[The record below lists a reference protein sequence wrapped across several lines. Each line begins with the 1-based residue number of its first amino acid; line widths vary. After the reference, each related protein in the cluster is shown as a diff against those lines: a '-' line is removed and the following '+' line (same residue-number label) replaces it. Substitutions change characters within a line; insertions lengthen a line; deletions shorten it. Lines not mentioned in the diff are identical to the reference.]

1 MRSIT
6 SLCPMKNLILI
17 AAVVLTT
24 CFSSAQRLNTPTL
37 SPITKITQQIGLTE
51 IALEYSRPSAKD
63 RRVMG
68 GLVPYGEVW
77 RTGANASTK
86 ITLTESA
93 TIGGHSIEA
102 GTYALYTIPRK
113 QTWTIIIHG
122 NTKMRSLAGDV
133 YKQANDIFRF
143 EASAKNSSDYVET
156 FTLQFANLK
165 TDSVDLELRWA
176 NTVVAIPFGV
186 EVNEKIAAQMTEL
199 LKNPAKVPHRT
210 YFQAAEYNLHN
221 DGDLDTALA
230 WINTALD
237 MKAKDPRYGLL
248 KAKIQAKQGN
258 RMEAMV
264 TINQAH
270 DWAVKSNNAN
280 YTGQTDLVR
289 ASLQE

>member
-1 MRSIT
+1 MKVFIAIT
-6 SLCPMKNLILI
+6 AL
-17 AAVVLTT
+17 VLTT
-24 CFSSAQRLNTPTL
+24 CFASAQRLRTPTL
-37 SPITKITQQIGLTE
+37 SPITKITQQVGLTE
-51 IALEYSRPSAKD
+51 IALEYSRPSAKG
-63 RRVMG
+63 RRVVG

-86 ITLTESA
+86 ITLNESA
-93 TIGGHSIEA
+93 TIGGKSIEA
-102 GTYALYTIPRK
+102 GTYALYTIPHK
-113 QTWTIIIHG
+113 NNWTIIIHG

-143 EASAKNSSDYVET
+143 EAEAQNSADYVET
-156 FTLQFANLK
+156 FTLQFANIK
-165 TDSVDLELRWA
+165 TDSVNLELRWA
-176 NTVVAIPFGV
+176 NTVVEIPFAV
-186 EVNEKIAAQMTEL
+186 EVNDKITAQMSKL
-199 LKNPAKVPHRT
+199 LENPAKVPHRT

-258 RMEAMV
+258 RKAAMD

-270 DWAVKSNNAN
+270 DWAVESNNAN
-280 YTGQTDLVR
+280 YTGQTDLFR
-289 ASLQE
+289 ASLKK